1 MALGAA
7 LALAL
12 LLHALVARW
21 IAPLL
26 ARPADTHATLQ
37 AFKAPLLSRMIAP
50 QTPAPVS
57 AAPTP
62 ASARNAAAPVP
73 TARVIESSAAAVDAV
88 STTATASVVASV
100 VASVPASISA
110 PDTQGLVE
118 SMAAASDAPGTVEAA
133 SPAAVPAPLPA
144 PLSVPL
150 SAPLPTPS
158 PVPGTD
164 PHAEWPTDTRL
175 SYRLQG
181 FYRGPIDGDAQVT
194 WQREGDRYQ
203 VQIAIRMALFLR
215 VTLTSQGRIVGNQL
229 QPAAYQEQMPN
240 RTRSVRIEGTQVLLG
255 NGSALPRPD
264 GVQDTASQFV
274 ELSHRFATG
283 RQALAEGEVV
293 RLWMARP
300 GGLDEWTYD
309 VRGPVTLGTPAWGAV
324 QAFHLVPRPIE
335 RPRGNITAQMWF
347 APSLQYLPARIRISL
362 GDEAWL
368 DLMVE
373 RIDQAA
379 R

>member
-12 LLHALVARW
+12 LLHALVAWW

-62 ASARNAAAPVP
+62 ASARNAAAPAP
-73 TARVIESSAAAVDAV
+73 AARVIESSAGAVDAV

-100 VASVPASISA
+100 PASVPASISA

-118 SMAAASDAPGTVEAA
+118 SMAAASDAPGTVDAA
-133 SPAAVPAPLPA
+133 APAAVPAPLSAPLPA
-144 PLSVPL
+144 PLS
-150 SAPLPTPS
+150 TP
-158 PVPGTD
+158 PPAPGTD

-215 VTLTSQGRIVGNQL
+215 VTLTSQGRIVGDQL

-274 ELSHRFATG
+274 ALSHRFATG

>member
-1 MALGAA
+1 
-7 LALAL
+7 
-12 LLHALVARW
+12 
-21 IAPLL
+21 
-26 ARPADTHATLQ
+26 
-37 AFKAPLLSRMIAP
+37 
-50 QTPAPVS
+50 
-57 AAPTP
+57 
-62 ASARNAAAPVP
+62 
-73 TARVIESSAAAVDAV
+73 
-88 STTATASVVASV
+88 
-100 VASVPASISA
+100 
-110 PDTQGLVE
+110 
-118 SMAAASDAPGTVEAA
+118 MAAASDAPGTVEAA

-150 SAPLPTPS
+150 SAPLPTPA
-158 PVPGTD
+158 PAPGTD

-215 VTLTSQGRIVGNQL
+215 VTLTSQGRIVGDQL
-229 QPAAYQEQMPN
+229 QPAAYQEQTPN

-274 ELSHRFATG
+274 ALSHRFATG

-347 APSLQYLPARIRISL
+347 APSLQYLPARIRISF

>member
-150 SAPLPTPS
+150 SAPLPTPA
-158 PVPGTD
+158 PAPGTD

-215 VTLTSQGRIVGNQL
+215 VTLTSQGRIVGDQL

>member
-12 LLHALVARW
+12 LLHALVAWW

-62 ASARNAAAPVP
+62 ASARNAAAPAP
-73 TARVIESSAAAVDAV
+73 AARVIESSAGAVDAV

-100 VASVPASISA
+100 PASVPASISA

-144 PLSVPL
+144 PLSAALPAPL
-150 SAPLPTPS
+150 STP
-158 PVPGTD
+158 PPAPGTD

-215 VTLTSQGRIVGNQL
+215 VTLTSQGRIVGDQL

-274 ELSHRFATG
+274 ALSHRFATG

-347 APSLQYLPARIRISL
+347 APSLQYLPARIRIAL
-362 GDEAWL
+362 GEEAWL